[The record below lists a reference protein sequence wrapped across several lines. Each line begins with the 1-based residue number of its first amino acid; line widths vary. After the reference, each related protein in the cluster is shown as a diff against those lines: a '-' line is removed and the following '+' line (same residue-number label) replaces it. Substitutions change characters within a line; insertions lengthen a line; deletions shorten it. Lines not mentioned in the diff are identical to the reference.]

1 MSEQTIPWDED
12 ALQRL
17 EKIPSFVRG
26 MAKRKIEKAA
36 IAAGEERVTAA
47 YMEQNRTKLM
57 G

>member
-1 MSEQTIPWDED
+1 MSEQTLPWDEE
-12 ALQRL
+12 ALKRL

>member
-1 MSEQTIPWDED
+1 MSEQTIPWDDE

-26 MAKRKIEKAA
+26 MAKGKIEKEA
-36 IAAGEERVTAA
+36 IAAGEERVTEAFMDA
-47 YMEQNRTKLM
+47 NKSKMM

>member
-26 MAKRKIEKAA
+26 MAKSKIEKAA

-47 YMEQNRTKLM
+47 YMEQNRAKLM